1 MKVRFD
7 HGILNADDYGDIHI
21 YKSHYHGEVKLG
33 SVDDDGNFEPSYWLE
48 ASDGFLDDLRETLR
62 AQYFGETKTY
72 EEDKTQES
80 WDQRYINFMK
90 LDELPAIG
98 EEWQALWEY
107 KLEPIESHIRYRRE
121 SGSPLHGIFYNKELN
136 KIHIIEKGQ
145 LLKAFQLLTR
155 LSDEEMKHTQWTSL
169 LCDPQ
174 LGWKD
179 TNQPFASQSE
189 GTFRLCLEQKQSFG
203 VVYCQGVAYMSEL
216 AEKAEAAG
224 LKVMVFKHHREAQ
237 HFRLVLFKEDLLT
250 SLDKALPDL
259 KGLSDQQSEKLSRL
273 KAALND
279 ETFPSEMSALAPF
292 QNLEV
297 PNSELEVYLKY
308 LFIHLPQTFALSAA
322 LTENFDDP

>member
-1 MKVRFD
+1 
-7 HGILNADDYGDIHI
+7 
-21 YKSHYHGEVKLG
+21 
-33 SVDDDGNFEPSYWLE
+33 
-48 ASDGFLDDLRETLR
+48 
-62 AQYFGETKTY
+62 
-72 EEDKTQES
+72 
-80 WDQRYINFMK
+80 
-90 LDELPAIG
+90 
-98 EEWQALWEY
+98 
-107 KLEPIESHIRYRRE
+107 
-121 SGSPLHGIFYNKELN
+121 
-136 KIHIIEKGQ
+136 
-145 LLKAFQLLTR
+145 
-155 LSDEEMKHTQWTSL
+155 
-169 LCDPQ
+169 
-174 LGWKD
+174 
-179 TNQPFASQSE
+179 
-189 GTFRLCLEQKQSFG
+189 
-203 VVYCQGVAYMSEL
+203 MSEL